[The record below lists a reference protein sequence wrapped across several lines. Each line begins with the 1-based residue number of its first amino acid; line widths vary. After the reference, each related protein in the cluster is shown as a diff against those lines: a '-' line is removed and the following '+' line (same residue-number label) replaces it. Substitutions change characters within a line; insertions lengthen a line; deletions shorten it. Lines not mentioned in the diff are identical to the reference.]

1 MTFIDELINP
11 FIVAG
16 APTNQKEF
24 VFGHIFSA
32 PVYYPHQ
39 RLELWRPNSV
49 DQKLHTATDFN
60 ITGGLND
67 AFKKSLPY
75 SSPHLATNEEFI
87 ALRAKIRPVVLIQPP
102 DPGLAKTPKVSMGIN
117 LERHLCVVAP
127 VFGLEN
133 AEGYSKVSEE
143 FLNRVRR
150 LEYPQFCFLA
160 KCGPLTKD
168 GLVRLD
174 ELQSIAVQHLKPTG
188 FALSPEALSLFRSQV
203 SLFTGGSDGSEFAGY
218 RDLFSA
224 ESSPSKP
231 AE

>member
-1 MTFIDELINP
+1 MTFLDELITP
-11 FIVAG
+11 FIVPG
-16 APTNQKEF
+16 APTNQKDF
-24 VFGHIFSA
+24 DFGQIFWA

-39 RLELWRPNSV
+39 RPEFWRPESV
-49 DQKLHTATDFN
+49 DQRLHTARNFN
-60 ITGGLND
+60 IATSVPD
-67 AFKKSLPY
+67 AFKKPLPY
-75 SSPHLATNEEFI
+75 SYPHLGTNEEFI

-102 DPGLAKTPKVSMGIN
+102 DPGLAKAPKVSMGIN

-133 AEGYSKVSEE
+133 AEGYSKVSDE

-160 KCGPLTKD
+160 RCGPLTKD

-174 ELQSIAVQHLKPTG
+174 ELQSIALQHLKPSG

-203 SLFTGGSDGSEFAGY
+203 SLFTGGSDGSEFVGY
-218 RDLFSA
+218 RELFAGEDTPQKSA
-224 ESSPSKP
+224 F
-231 AE
+231 